1 MDNINILQLFNNQFF
16 EFIEDIDTIIPNNK
30 DFLNAK
36 NYFINMRKLNPK
48 LIIKIW
54 KVRVTSKYK
63 IQIEQGDI
71 AFFLK
76 KDYADDLNNTDSS
89 ELLIAKINLIK
100 EIINNMEKENQLKC
114 IKYIQNLTKL
124 SELYN

>member
-76 KDYADDLNNTDSS
+76 KDYTDDLNNTDSS